1 MSGDG
6 ELTGV
11 GADASAKRAAQEEAD
26 KAQAKV
32 EARKKLLDKQEIS
45 DDYFASNN
53 ADGTESTNGHTV
65 RLKHPRGNKESQ
77 PGYVSK
83 KIVIEN
89 IKPGT
94 PDEKWLV
101 NGQSD
106 LYNELVEKNVI
117 TFDEKTG
124 EPKIDVFFEFGG
136 EDEYKKFIQNQL
148 EKNQSGDEGLFHY
161 TPEGIVPKNGID
173 AETIALAH
181 DVWLAEKK
189 LTELTDKKQSAE
201 TENKLADDGNL
212 LAGAEETVSTQQV
225 ADAQTKLVEA
235 QTVFAKRVEEVREKQ
250 RKEDLKNKKITEIDA
265 RAMLMILK
273 ALQKREGELRK
284 QITSAPEDQVQK
296 LQEDLKKVVE
306 LKVTEM
312 MRAIGY
318 SEEDINVM
326 RGGVDSNLPLVLQLA
341 RHTSNSKD
349 LKSPEVRDLCN
360 FVKLELISSV
370 HELINKTEKDGEKS
384 SWDTVRTMKW
394 PAALRGAMTALGIT
408 GDAQGAKITELW
420 RSTKDR
426 GLQINPEGS
435 LNEKTGENDE
445 DTLTVLLEALVT
457 GEPAPDVGRSVKGFI
472 EDLKKEFDK
481 TQQNAD
487 KFNAW
492 LKEKLEALHP
502 EIGEAAAAAVAGFI
516 NEHMDLGAFMDM
528 LLLGDTYSSLARDL
542 GYKSKEHLK
551 AEGKNPVDADE
562 VDSFIRKNGTQA
574 ENARRLLCAGIKDIV
589 HEDVRR
595 GYLNDSAKGVL
606 LDKSFKSALDVAF
619 SKDHHKL
626 FSVQLLECMD
636 EGDEN
641 TQEKNKTTLT
651 HEAMVY
657 IMSLPEMAEKLKWED
672 GGGGVEEKKEGDE
685 RKKERAVTSKTDQ
698 VPAQDAA
705 TKTAK
710 PSTQAA
716 EEKTTQ

>member
-6 ELTGV
+6 LGEAG
-11 GADASAKRAAQEEAD
+11 ASAAAQDHAAREAEE
-26 KAQAKV
+26 AQAKV

-45 DDYFASNN
+45 DDYFAPNN
-53 ADGTESTNGHTV
+53 ADGTESANGHTV
-65 RLKHPRGNKESQ
+65 RLKHPRGNKEAQ

-83 KIVIEN
+83 KINIE
-89 IKPGT
+89 IKNPGT
-94 PDEKWLV
+94 PEEKRLV

-117 TFDEKTG
+117 TFDEKTE

-136 EDEYKKFIQNQL
+136 EDEYRRFTQENG
-148 EKNQSGDEGLFHY
+148 ELFNA
-161 TPEGIVPKNGID
+161 TPKGIVPKNGID

-189 LTELTDKKQSAE
+189 LTELTDKKQSSE
-201 TENKLADDGNL
+201 TDDKLADDGNP
-212 LAGAEETVSTQQV
+212 LAGAEETVSTQQI
-225 ADAQTKLVEA
+225 ADAQAKVTET
-235 QTVFAKRVEEVREKQ
+235 QTVFAKRAEEVREKQ

-284 QITSAPEDQVQK
+284 QLTSATGDQVQK
-296 LQEDLKKVVE
+296 LQEELKEVVDLKI
-306 LKVTEM
+306 TEM

-318 SEEDINVM
+318 SEDDIQAM
-326 RGGVDSNLPLVLQLA
+326 KGGSESDIPLILQLSK
-341 RHTSNSKD
+341 HTSNSKD
-349 LKSPEVRDLCN
+349 LKSFEVRELCN

-384 SWDTVRTMKW
+384 SWNTVRTMKW
-394 PAALRGAMTALGIT
+394 PAALRGAMTAQGIT

-420 RSTKDR
+420 RSTEDR
-426 GLQINPEGS
+426 GLLINPEGS
-435 LNEKTGENDE
+435 VNDKTGENNE
-445 DTLTVLLEALVT
+445 DTLTILLEALVT

-481 TQQNAD
+481 TQQSAD

-492 LKEKLEALHP
+492 LKEKFEALHP
-502 EIGEAAAAAVAGFI
+502 EIGEAAAAAVTGFI
-516 NEHMDLGAFMDM
+516 NEHMDIGAFMDM

-562 VDSFIRKNGTQA
+562 VDAFIHKNGTQA

-589 HEDVRR
+589 HEDVRK
-595 GYLNDSAKGVL
+595 GYLSGSAKGVL
-606 LDKSFKSALDVAF
+606 VDKSFKSALDVAF

-636 EGDEN
+636 KGDEK
-641 TQEKNKTTLT
+641 TQETNKTALT

-657 IMSLPEMAEKLKWED
+657 IMSLPEMAEKLRWED
-672 GGGGVEEKKEGDE
+672 GGGEEKNDGDGVKKADEVKKEEKKDGVSSESLE
-685 RKKERAVTSKTDQ
+685 
-698 VPAQDAA
+698 AA
-705 TKTAK
+705 TITTEATIAQTPTPASEVKT
-710 PSTQAA
+710 
-716 EEKTTQ
+716 EL